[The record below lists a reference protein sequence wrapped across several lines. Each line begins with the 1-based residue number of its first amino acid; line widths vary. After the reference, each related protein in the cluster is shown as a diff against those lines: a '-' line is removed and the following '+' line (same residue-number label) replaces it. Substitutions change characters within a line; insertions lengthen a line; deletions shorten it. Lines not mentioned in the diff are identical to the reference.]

1 MKFIVEDKVK
11 DLGVKILGL
20 KIEGLDNKTPNQEF
34 KVWRKNK
41 IQELISKYKDY
52 DIKDDKVIEGF
63 YELHNKVGV
72 PRRKNLPASENL
84 IKLLVKREELVQ
96 INKAVDIYNIVSIES
111 KLCLGAHDIDKVTGN
126 VYLKIT
132 DGSENFIPL
141 GSEETKPVG
150 KGEYSFVDDDNDVIC
165 WLDIRQV
172 DKTKV
177 TEESKNVLYFII
189 GNEENTYED
198 LEKVANE
205 IIEITTKY
213 CGGKATIEKGIN
225 QI

>member
-1 MKFIVEDKVK
+1 M
-11 DLGVKILGL
+11 
-20 KIEGLDNKTPNQEF
+20 
-34 KVWRKNK
+34 WRENK
-41 IQELISKYKDY
+41 IQELILKYKDY

-63 YELHNKVGV
+63 YALHNKVGV

-96 INKAVDIYNIVSIES
+96 INKVVDIYNILSIES
-111 KLCLGAHDIDKVTGN
+111 RLCLGAHDIDKVTGN
-126 VYLKIT
+126 VYLKMT

-141 GSEETKPVG
+141 GSEEVKPVG
-150 KGEYSFVDDDNDVIC
+150 NGEYSFVDDNNDIIC

-177 TEESKNVLYFII
+177 TEESENVLYFII

-205 IIEITTKY
+205 IMEITTKY
-213 CGGKATIEKGIN
+213 CGGKATILK
-225 QI
+225 

>member
-20 KIEGLDNKTPNQEF
+20 KIEGLDNKTPNKEF
-34 KVWRKNK
+34 EMWRENK
-41 IQELISKYKDY
+41 IQELILKYKDY
-52 DIKDDKVIEGF
+52 DIKEDKVIEGF

-84 IKLLVKREELVQ
+84 IRLLVKREDLVH
-96 INKAVDIYNIVSIES
+96 INKVVDIYNIASIES
-111 KLCLGAHDIDKVTGN
+111 KLCLGAHDIDKVSGN

-141 GSEETKPVG
+141 GSEEAKPVG
-150 KGEYSFVDDDNDVIC
+150 NGEYSFVDDNNDVIC

-177 TEESKNVLYFII
+177 TEESENVLYFII

-205 IIEITTKY
+205 IIKFTTKY
-213 CGGKATIEKGIN
+213 CGGKAIILK
-225 QI
+225 

>member
-1 MKFIVEDKVK
+1 MNFIIDDKVK
-11 DLGVKILGL
+11 DLGIKIIGL
-20 KIEGLDNKTPNQEF
+20 KIEGLDNKTPNKEF
-34 KVWRKNK
+34 DVWRENK
-41 IQELISKYKDY
+41 IQELILKYKDY

-63 YELHNKVGV
+63 YTLHNKVGV

-96 INKAVDIYNIVSIES
+96 INKAVDIYNIISIES
-111 KLCLGAHDIDKVTGN
+111 KLCLGAHDIDKISGN

-132 DGSENFIPL
+132 DGSEKFIPL
-141 GSEETKPVG
+141 GSEEAKPVG
-150 KGEYSFVDDDNDVIC
+150 NGEYSFVDDDNDVIC

-177 TEESKNVLYFII
+177 TDESKNILYFII

-198 LEKVANE
+198 LKQVAND
-205 IIEITTKY
+205 IIEVTTKY
-213 CGGKATIEKGIN
+213 CGGNAKTIN
-225 QI
+225 F